1 MQEVDRVKEV
11 PMQPTLQADWNPT
24 LLLEQWLEWW
34 KSRTLLQKL
43 LPLILMAGFWWLHV
57 ALGGFRPDH
66 LVVIFLVLAYYG
78 GPRTQSLYRF
88 FLPFTLYLAL
98 YDSQGYYADLI
109 RGTVRVSEPYMFD
122 LRFFGIETS
131 EGRLLP
137 SQWLQN
143 HTHPVVDV
151 ISSFG
156 YITFVPICL
165 GLAIF
170 FRYYLASRNTTH
182 LDKETIITKAHAF
195 MWGMFWLNILCCSTY
210 YWFPAAPPWYVE
222 QYGLG
227 PAQLD
232 ALPSAAGA
240 IRFDEIFNV
249 NLFASYYSRVPNV
262 FGAIPSGHVAF
273 PLLALYFAFKLRS
286 MQIFCLLYFLLV
298 CFSAVY
304 LNHHYVLDVLW
315 GAAYG
320 LFVAWAMDR
329 YYRFKPAT

>member
-1 MQEVDRVKEV
+1 MPEMDQVQDPAMEGDSTSTMYLQE
-11 PMQPTLQADWNPT
+11 W
-24 LLLEQWLEWW
+24 LLWW
-34 KSRTLLQKL
+34 KSRSLLQKL
-43 LPLILMAGFWWLHV
+43 LPLVFLTGFWGLHV
-57 ALGGFRPDH
+57 SMGGFRPDH

-88 FLPFTLYLAL
+88 FLPFTLFLAL

-109 RGTVRVSEPYMFD
+109 RGEVRVTEPYQFD
-122 LRFFGIETS
+122 MTFFGIETS
-131 EGRLLP
+131 EGRVLP

-143 HTHPVVDV
+143 HTHPVLDV
-151 ISSFG
+151 ITSFG
-156 YITFVPICL
+156 YIIFVPISL
-165 GLAIF
+165 GVAIYYRF
-170 FRYYLASRNTTH
+170 YLASRNKSL
-182 LDKETIITKAHAF
+182 LDEETIKTKVHAL

-210 YWFPAAPPWYVE
+210 YWYPAAPPWYVE

-240 IRFDEIFNV
+240 LRVDEIFGV
-249 NLFASYYSRVPNV
+249 DLVSSWYSRVPNV

-273 PLLALYFAFKLRS
+273 PLLCVYFAFKLSSLRV
-286 MQIFCLLYFLLV
+286 FCLLYFFLV

-304 LNHHYVLDVLW
+304 LNHHYILDVLW

-320 LFVAWAMDR
+320 LLVAWSMDR
-329 YYRFKPAT
+329 FYCSRVTQNE